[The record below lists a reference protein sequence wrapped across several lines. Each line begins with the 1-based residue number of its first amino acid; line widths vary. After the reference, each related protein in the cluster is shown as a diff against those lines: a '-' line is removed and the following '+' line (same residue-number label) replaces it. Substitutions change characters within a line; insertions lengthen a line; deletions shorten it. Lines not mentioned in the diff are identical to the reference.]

1 MVTKS
6 KIKSVKPKTSKL
18 KISKSKSKS
27 IKTKSNTSKK
37 SDVSSNKVGEDKLS
51 LLTKTAIGGLGGL
64 AAFGAGYILKE
75 ELIPYLKE
83 NYSIHQIINNKK
95 WKQYNEEDYE
105 ELYSEFPDLTFKKY
119 LSQHYYR
126 IRDNYNNDKQAIYQ
140 YNKDPKNTNKILRM
154 NDYIK
159 NKNFDHKRLPNRKK
173 YSII

>member
-1 MVTKS
+1 MVNKTKS
-6 KIKSVKPKTSKL
+6 KSIKSKTTKSKSKSVKPKSNSTKL
-18 KISKSKSKS
+18 Q
-27 IKTKSNTSKK
+27 KK
-37 SDVSSNKVGEDKLS
+37 SVEPLNKVGNSRLS

-83 NYSIHQIINNKK
+83 NYSIHQIIKNKK